1 MEWKGV
7 YEKIQQSNEE
17 IKAALGKIVLFKDI
31 SQGNELQNFQPKS
44 NQKCVISH
52 TDNIIIMILGQ
63 FGCHS

>member
-31 SQGNELQNFQPKS
+31 TQGEWIAKFPTKIQ
-44 NQKCVISH
+44 
-52 TDNIIIMILGQ
+52 
-63 FGCHS
+63 